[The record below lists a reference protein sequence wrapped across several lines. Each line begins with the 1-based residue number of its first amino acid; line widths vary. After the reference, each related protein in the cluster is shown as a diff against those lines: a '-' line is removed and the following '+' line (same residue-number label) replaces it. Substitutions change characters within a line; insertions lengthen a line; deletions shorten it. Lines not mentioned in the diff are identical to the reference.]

1 MSVLVAERDFG
12 GSLADLRQARA
23 AAGLPA
29 LAKEFTV
36 FPEQVAAQRTAGAD
50 AILVL
55 LALVSDGEAARLL
68 QTAELLGMDALVEA
82 HTAEEVER
90 ALELDAAIVGVN
102 ARPGVAEV
110 DRDRQLELWRRCR
123 GRSRASPSR
132 ASRRG
137 PTSRRPRGGRRR
149 RPRRDV
155 AQAAPRARRRAYGGA
170 AVTLVKICGLMRPED
185 VDAAVQAGADLVGFI
200 LVEGTPRYLE
210 PDRARALAA
219 RVPSRV
225 RTVAVTAGGV
235 GPGTAHVDGFD
246 LVQTYDM
253 PDEFR
258 DVIVASRDGAPDEVP
273 DGVPIL
279 LDLPFG
285 SRPEGDAL
293 RAHWARAAEVRQ
305 PVILAGSLDPQN
317 VADAVRAAAPWGV
330 DTARGVETAP
340 GVKDHDLIRAFV
352 RNASAA

>member
-1 MSVLVAERDFG
+1 M
-12 GSLADLRQARA
+12 
-23 AAGLPA
+23 
-29 LAKEFTV
+29 
-36 FPEQVAAQRTAGAD
+36 
-50 AILVL
+50 
-55 LALVSDGEAARLL
+55 
-68 QTAELLGMDALVEA
+68 
-82 HTAEEVER
+82 
-90 ALELDAAIVGVN
+90 
-102 ARPGVAEV
+102 
-110 DRDRQLELWRRCR
+110 
-123 GRSRASPSR
+123 
-132 ASRRG
+132 
-137 PTSRRPRGGRRR
+137 
-149 RPRRDV
+149 
-155 AQAAPRARRRAYGGA
+155 
-170 AVTLVKICGLMRPED
+170 TLVKICGLMRPED
-185 VDAAVQAGADLVGFI
+185 VDAAVEAGADLVGFI

-219 RVPSRV
+219 RVPDRV
-225 RTVAVTAGGV
+225 KTVAVVG
-235 GPGTAHVDGFD
+235 GPGMAPVDGFD
-246 LVQTYDM
+246 LTQTYDM

-285 SRPEGDAL
+285 SRPEGDEL

-352 RNASAA
+352 RNAKSAA

>member
-1 MSVLVAERDFG
+1 
-12 GSLADLRQARA
+12 
-23 AAGLPA
+23 
-29 LAKEFTV
+29 
-36 FPEQVAAQRTAGAD
+36 
-50 AILVL
+50 
-55 LALVSDGEAARLL
+55 
-68 QTAELLGMDALVEA
+68 
-82 HTAEEVER
+82 
-90 ALELDAAIVGVN
+90 
-102 ARPGVAEV
+102 
-110 DRDRQLELWRRCR
+110 
-123 GRSRASPSR
+123 
-132 ASRRG
+132 
-137 PTSRRPRGGRRR
+137 
-149 RPRRDV
+149 
-155 AQAAPRARRRAYGGA
+155 
-170 AVTLVKICGLMRPED
+170 VTLVKICGLMRPED
-185 VDAAVQAGADLVGFI
+185 VDAAVEAGADLVGFI

-235 GPGTAHVDGFD
+235 GPGTAHLDGFD

-285 SRPEGDAL
+285 SRPEGDEL

-352 RNASAA
+352 RNAKSAA

>member
-1 MSVLVAERDFG
+1 M
-12 GSLADLRQARA
+12 
-23 AAGLPA
+23 
-29 LAKEFTV
+29 
-36 FPEQVAAQRTAGAD
+36 
-50 AILVL
+50 
-55 LALVSDGEAARLL
+55 
-68 QTAELLGMDALVEA
+68 
-82 HTAEEVER
+82 
-90 ALELDAAIVGVN
+90 
-102 ARPGVAEV
+102 
-110 DRDRQLELWRRCR
+110 
-123 GRSRASPSR
+123 
-132 ASRRG
+132 
-137 PTSRRPRGGRRR
+137 
-149 RPRRDV
+149 
-155 AQAAPRARRRAYGGA
+155 
-170 AVTLVKICGLMRPED
+170 TLVKICGLMRPED
-185 VDAAVQAGADLVGFI
+185 VDAAVEAGADLVGFI

-219 RVPSRV
+219 RVPDRV
-225 RTVAVTAGGV
+225 KTVAVVGV
-235 GPGTAHVDGFD
+235 PGMAPVEGFD
-246 LVQTYDM
+246 LTQTYDM

-285 SRPEGDAL
+285 SRPEGDEL